1 MKISKDFILREIADE
16 YILVPTGKTAL
27 SFNGLVTINET
38 GAIIWNMLLEE
49 KNMDDIVNKIVDEYE
64 VEKEVALKDA
74 MEFIEYL
81 RRNNIVE

>member
-38 GAIIWNMLLEE
+38 GALIWKTLLEKKTME
-49 KNMDDIVNKIVDEYE
+49 DIVNKIVEEYE
-64 VEKEVALKDA
+64 VEKRKHIKMRPNL
-74 MEFIEYL
+74 L
-81 RRNNIVE
+81 NI

>member
-38 GAIIWNMLLEE
+38 GALIWKTLLEE
-49 KNMDDIVNKIVDEYE
+49 KTMEDIVNKIVEEYE
-64 VEKEVALKDA
+64 VEKEEAYKDA
-74 MEFIEYL
+74 SEFIEYL
-81 RRNNIVE
+81 KASNIVE